1 MTETELFAM
10 LAEGFKIADFH
21 VTEVSELQ
29 RVLALLLWDY
39 SGAPGTDKILADVS
53 LALGASIQRVRDFNE
68 EDH

>member
-1 MTETELFAM
+1 MNETELLGM

-29 RVLALLLWDY
+29 GVLSLLLWDY
-39 SGAPGTDKILADVS
+39 SGVEGTDKILSDVS
-53 LALGASIQRVRDFNE
+53 LALGASIQRVRDFDE